1 MPKKKKIDVQS
12 LLTGGKAHTAQEPYP
27 YGTQSLVPIEQIKDG
42 IICTKDGRYVKILE
56 VLPVNFHLKSP
67 LEQETMIY
75 YFASYLKIA
84 PDNLQILVRTQ
95 HADIDAYCENMEA
108 CYNREEN
115 SNCKEMILETAQTAN
130 RYVENEAV
138 SRRFY
143 LAFSCAGQA
152 EDFQQIANELE
163 ERAETARQY
172 LDRCGLEV
180 LRPEEENQALFDLF
194 ASMYHRPKIKK
205 YWKYQLDLTGGNT
218 DGQTEDSGR
227 LTVSDLLAPDIID
240 TQNAGY
246 LLVNGVYHAYLY
258 ISGYSYPTQN
268 SLAWLSPLL
277 ELGDG
282 ISVSFYV
289 DRYRREEILPKISQR
304 TKWNRS
310 RMKDIE
316 DTRTDYE
323 NLDDAI
329 NSGLYIKEEMNRNNE
344 DFWYIYTLIEVTAEN
359 EEQLKQRIRQ
369 VENAC
374 ASIDLLVRF
383 AHCKQ
388 EQAFLSMLPLAQ
400 LDKDLEIKSRRNALT
415 TAVAGAFPFTSY
427 ELCDDTG
434 VFLGINQFND
444 TATILDFYDR
454 DKYSSGNI
462 AVFGQTGAGKTFLL
476 LLLAMRLRMLGVKV
490 FMITPEKGFEYRS
503 ACEAIGGQY
512 FKIAPGSDDQINL
525 MEIRRT
531 TLDIDS
537 EIEGVSIRR
546 DSVLLDKVQNIHTY
560 LSLRYPAISP
570 EESYQLNLAVL
581 ECYKRFGIT
590 RNNASLTDAAGN
602 LKPMPDFS
610 DLYQVLEEYPELKN
624 LALVVKQ
631 QIEFGMGGQ
640 TNVDLHSDFI
650 VLDTSGAKQQ
660 DISPCT
666 YIATSFV
673 KDELSRSRTKK
684 KAIIADELWK
694 IAGDSENMQ
703 AADFAL
709 ELVKTVRG
717 YNGIFIS
724 ATQNTVDYFA
734 LQDGKFGKSLLNN
747 SRFKMLLQMEE
758 AEAMELKEKLG
769 LSDEETRQ
777 IVRSNRGQGLLCIGS
792 NRIPLTVIATPTEY
806 DLISRQVPTDNL
818 ASLGKQKKGR

>member
-1 MPKKKKIDVQS
+1 MPKKKKIEMQKI
-12 LLTGGKAHTAQEPYP
+12 LTGSKTHAVQEPYP
-27 YGTQSLVPIEQIKDG
+27 NGTQAFVPVQQIKDG
-42 IICTKDGRYVKILE
+42 IVCTKDGRYVKILE

-67 LEQETMIY
+67 MEQETIIY
-75 YFASYLKIA
+75 YFAAYLKIA
-84 PDNLQILVRTQ
+84 PDHLQILVRTQ
-95 HADIDAYCENMEA
+95 HADIDAYCANMEA

-115 SNCKEMILETAQTAN
+115 QSCKEMILETAQTVN

-143 LAFSCAGQA
+143 LILPYQGQS
-152 EDFQQIANELE
+152 EDFMQISDELE
-163 ERAETARQY
+163 EEAETARQY
-172 LDRCGLEV
+172 LDRCGLDVICPNNED
-180 LRPEEENQALFDLF
+180 QALFELF
-194 ASMYHRPKIKK
+194 AAIYHRPPIKAFQS
-205 YWKYQLDLTGGNT
+205 YQT
-218 DGQTEDSGR
+218 DVIGSNEAAEQADSSGR
-227 LTVSDLLAPDIID
+227 ITTADLLAPDVID
-240 TQNAGY
+240 SKNAGY
-246 LLVNGVYHAYLY
+246 ILINGVYHAYLY
-258 ISGYSYPTQN
+258 ISGYGYPTQN
-268 SLAWLSPLL
+268 GFAWLSSLV

-282 ISVSFYV
+282 ISLSFYA
-289 DRYRREEILPKISQR
+289 DRYRRETILPKISQATR
-304 TKWNRS
+304 FNRS
-310 RMKDIE
+310 RMKDVE

-344 DFWYIYTLIEVTAEN
+344 DFWYIHTLIEITAEN
-359 EEQLKQRIRQ
+359 EELLKQRIRQ
-369 VENAC
+369 AENAC
-374 ASIDLLVRF
+374 TSIDLIARF
-383 AHCKQ
+383 AYCKQ
-388 EQAFLSMLPLAQ
+388 EQAFLSMLPLGK
-400 LDKDLEIKSRRNALT
+400 LDRDLEVKSKRNALT

-427 ELCDDTG
+427 EMCDDTG

-454 DKYSSGNI
+454 DKYSSGNF

-512 FKIAPGSDDQINL
+512 FKISPGSDDQINL

-537 EIEGVSIRR
+537 EIDGTVIRR

-560 LSLRYPAISP
+560 LSLRYPAITP
-570 EESYQLNLAVL
+570 EESYQLNLAIL
-581 ECYKRFGIT
+581 KCYKRFGIT
-590 RNNASLTDAAGN
+590 RDNASLTDAAGN
-602 LKPMPDFS
+602 LKPMPDFT
-610 DLYQVLEEYPELKN
+610 DLYDVLGSYPELKN

-640 TNVDLHSDFI
+640 TNVDLHSGFI

-673 KDELSRSRTKK
+673 RDEMSRSRKQKK
-684 KAIIADELWK
+684 VIIADELWK

-709 ELVKTVRG
+709 ELVKTIRG
-717 YNGIFIS
+717 YNGIFVS
-724 ATQNTVDYFA
+724 ATQNTIDYFA

-758 AEAMELKEKLG
+758 AEAMELKDKLG
-769 LSDEETRQ
+769 LSEEEVRQ
-777 IVRSNRGQGLLCIGS
+777 VIRSSRGQGLLCVGS
-792 NRIPLTVIATPTEY
+792 NRIPLTIVATPAEY
-806 DLISRQVPTDNL
+806 DLISRPELTQSERSANICTPN
-818 ASLGKQKKGR
+818 